1 MTRDL
6 GYRLGVASALLLVVF
21 ALATL
26 RTLGRGDAEMAASD
40 RAFDQGELGLALRHA
55 RRAATAYVPG
65 AAHVDAAYARLQAL
79 ALGAERARD
88 VTLAASAWRA
98 QRSAALESCH
108 LWQPRQSELE
118 RADQNLARLLG
129 LPPAAELAGA
139 RPAFQARWVLL
150 IALGFAAALGSLIW
164 FCLGAWTPV
173 GCWLPGR
180 ARWPALGLC
189 AGVLAASWALLHA

>member
-1 MTRDL
+1 MTRGL
-6 GYRLGVASALLLVVF
+6 RYRLGVGSALLLVSF

-26 RTLGRGDAEMAASD
+26 RTLWRGDAEMALSD
-40 RAFDQGELGLALRHA
+40 RAFDQGQLELALRHA

-65 AAHVDAAYARLQAL
+65 GAHVDAAYARLQAL

-88 VTLAASAWRA
+88 VALAASAWRA
-98 QRSAALESCH
+98 QRSAALESRH
-108 LWQPRQSELE
+108 LWQPRESELA

-129 LPPAAELAGA
+129 VPASELSGA

-150 IALGFAAALGSLIW
+150 IGLGFAAAVGSLVW
-164 FCLGAWTPV
+164 LCLGAWTSA
-173 GCWLPGR
+173 GRWLPGR
-180 ARWPALGLC
+180 ARSAALGLC

>member
-1 MTRDL
+1 VTRGL
-6 GYRLGVASALLLVVF
+6 SYRLGLASVLVLVVF

-26 RTLGRGDAEMAASD
+26 RTLWRGDAEMAASD
-40 RAFDQGELGLALRHA
+40 RAFDQGETALALRHA

-88 VTLAASAWRA
+88 AALAAAAWRA
-98 QRSAALESCH
+98 QRSAALESRH

-118 RADQNLARLLG
+118 RADENLARLLG
-129 LPPAAELAGA
+129 LPPNAELAGA
-139 RPAFQARWVLL
+139 RPAFRARWVLL
-150 IALGFAAALGSLIW
+150 IALGFAAAIGSMVW
-164 FCLGAWTPV
+164 FCLGVWTPA
-173 GCWLPGR
+173 GRSLPGR